1 MNEDI
6 EISPCG
12 QWKHDHPPVRDINT
26 EFAKQQTTG
35 QRLADKIAGAVGG
48 WPFIL
53 IQSCLLACWIAANVY
68 FALHPALLKAWDPYP
83 FILLNLV
90 LSFQAAYTG
99 PVVMMSQNRQA
110 EKDRLT
116 AQRDYEV
123 DQRAETEI
131 AIVMEHLLHQDR
143 QIAALRQEISSLH
156 RALES
161 NKK

>member
-1 MNEDI
+1 
-6 EISPCG
+6 
-12 QWKHDHPPVRDINT
+12 
-26 EFAKQQTTG
+26 
-35 QRLADKIAGAVGG
+35 
-48 WPFIL
+48 
-53 IQSCLLACWIAANVY
+53 
-68 FALHPALLKAWDPYP
+68 
-83 FILLNLV
+83 V

-161 NKK
+161 SNK

>member
-1 MNEDI
+1 MDEESDN
-6 EISPCG
+6 SPCG
-12 QWKHDHPPVRDINT
+12 QWTHDHPPVRDVNAQF
-26 EFAKQQTTG
+26 EGQQTIG
-35 QRLADKIAGAVGG
+35 QRLADKIAAAVGS
-48 WPFIL
+48 WPFIAV
-53 IQSCLLACWIAANVY
+53 QSAILALWIAANAY

-123 DQRAETEI
+123 DQRAENEI
-131 AIVMEHLLHQDR
+131 AIVMAHLLHQDR
-143 QIAALRQEISSLH
+143 QIAALRQEIAALH

-161 NKK
+161 SKK